1 MSILLLFV
9 DILIGIVL
17 IGVAFT
23 LALLLILFV
32 VIGIK
37 ALHTVIKG
45 DHFDVHRQP

>member
-1 MSILLLFV
+1 MSMLLIFV

-17 IGVAFT
+17 AGVAFT

-37 ALHTVIKG
+37 ALLNVIKG
-45 DHFDVHRQP
+45 ESFDVHR